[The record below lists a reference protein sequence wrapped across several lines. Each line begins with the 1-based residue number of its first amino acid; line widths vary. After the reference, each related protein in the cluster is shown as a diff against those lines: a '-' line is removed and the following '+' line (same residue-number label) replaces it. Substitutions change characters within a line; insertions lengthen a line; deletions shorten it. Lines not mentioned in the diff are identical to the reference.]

1 MERLKRS
8 TEGYPRASID
18 LCGALNKAW
27 SLGWLDEFSNNH
39 FLIKVIEDRLDK
51 YQGLVQL
58 IANDPRFYGI
68 NKRNFQDNFCIN
80 FSCKVAS
87 LISFFGEDKISDF
100 FTNQLSA
107 GKEKYDEAQ
116 FFRALSEVSILNYWI
131 QRSNTGEYEPQINGK
146 KNPEARFYCHNG
158 VTVDIEVKTPG
169 FQDYDGIR
177 DFIIPT
183 VLLNDT
189 GRKEFASFCA
199 SHNLNGTM
207 PRVKKLTDFLNSAA
221 YKFDTVD
228 HNSHMNLLYVNWTF
242 SEALESGY
250 EEALSLLSN
259 PTNGI
264 LTNKAVG
271 ISLGVN
277 EEVYEKITAV
287 IVYTESLSGL
297 MFGDF
302 RWVWIGDSHNN
313 PHFGIVANH
322 NPKDIFTVT
331 GMNPYCKQELP
342 ILLYYSNKQEH
353 YSELERIIITNM
365 LRV

>member
-1 MERLKRS
+1 MEKLKRS
-8 TEGYPRASID
+8 IVEYPRASID

-27 SLGWLDEFSNNH
+27 SSGWLDEFSDNH
-39 FLIKVIEDRLDK
+39 FLIKVIENRLDK

-58 IANDPRFYGI
+58 IANDARFYGI
-68 NKRNFQDNFCIN
+68 NNRNFQDNFCIN
-80 FSCKVAS
+80 FSCKVAR
-87 LISFFGEDKISDF
+87 LISFFGKDKIKDF

-107 GKEKYDEAQ
+107 GKEKYNEAQ

-131 QRSNTGEYEPQINGK
+131 QRSKTGEYEPKVNGK
-146 KNPEARFYCHNG
+146 KNPEARCYCNNG

-177 DFIIPT
+177 EFIIPT
-183 VLLNDT
+183 VLLNDK
-189 GRKEFASFCA
+189 GREEFALFCS

-221 YKFDTVD
+221 NKFDTVD

-259 PTNGI
+259 PINGI
-264 LTNKAVG
+264 LTNRDIG

-302 RWVWIGDSHNN
+302 RWVWVRDSHNT

-322 NPKDIFTVT
+322 NSKDIFAVT
-331 GMNPYCKQELP
+331 GMNSYCKQELP
-342 ILLYYSNKQEH
+342 VLLYFSNEQKY
-353 YSELERIIITNM
+353 YSELQRIIDQNM
-365 LRV
+365 LRA